1 MAIRQIAKM
10 GHPVLRRKAV
20 PVDDPTDPNI
30 ARLAEDMRDTLEWIG
45 ATGIA
50 APQVYDSRRVVV
62 YRILAERIPP
72 GVALEPLPWMVMVN
86 PVVTPLSDDV
96 DLIWERCLS
105 LPGLHGK
112 VPRYK
117 KVEIVYQ
124 TLEGVS
130 ERRVVEDWHAMILQH
145 ECDHLDGILYPMRMT
160 DLSYLAFNAE
170 PGELARE
177 AEAMPDLDPALRAMV
192 DAWPAREKWLAS

>member
-1 MAIRQIAKM
+1 MAIRQIARM
-10 GHPVLRRKAV
+10 GHPVLRRKAA
-20 PVDDPTDPNI
+20 PVEDPTDPDI
-30 ARLAEDMRDTLEWIG
+30 ARLADDMRDTLEWIG

-50 APQVYDSRRVVV
+50 APQVYDGRRVVV
-62 YRILAERIPP
+62 YRILPQRIPP
-72 GVALEPLPWMVMVN
+72 GVALEPLPWTVMVN

-96 DLIWERCLS
+96 GLIWGRCLS

-117 KVEIVYQ
+117 QVEIVYQ
-124 TLEGVS
+124 TLEGES
-130 ERRVVEDWHAMILQH
+130 QRRVVEDWHAMILQH

-160 DLSYLAFNAE
+160 DLSCLAFNAE

-177 AEAMPDLDPALRAMV
+177 AETMPDLDPALRAMV